1 MTSVVSEKLRRQVGR
16 RTGVRV
22 SKSRRFAGRGKNILA
37 SKKRQMCESD
47 FSRAGGSA
55 FRHVA
60 SSRPSFKCPPAALP
74 GAFVDFSQKSREIS
88 ALATSQ
94 RGVIFE
100 LSPSQERNFPDYV
113 FVNVFF
119 EIVLIL

>member
-1 MTSVVSEKLRRQVGR
+1 MHQSYDALNRCHDQRGFGKTAPASWPPNWRPGFQNPEDLRGVVKISSLR
-16 RTGVRV
+16 
-22 SKSRRFAGRGKNILA
+22 
-37 SKKRQMCESD
+37 KKMQMCESD

-100 LSPSQERNFPDYV
+100 LSPS
-113 FVNVFF
+113 
-119 EIVLIL
+119 